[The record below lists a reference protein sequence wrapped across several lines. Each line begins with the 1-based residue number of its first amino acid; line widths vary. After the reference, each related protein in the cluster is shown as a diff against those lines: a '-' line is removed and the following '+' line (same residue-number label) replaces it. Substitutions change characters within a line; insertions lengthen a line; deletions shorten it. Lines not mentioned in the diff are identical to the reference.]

1 MEEEEEC
8 PKETR
13 EGGPRGRKKTRCIG
27 CRGSQ
32 RSASKRRNGKAGS
45 LLGGQTAGRLKGS
58 PQPGE
63 DPCGSGESES
73 TAEALL
79 LPAPSHAG
87 DCIPGTDSEHRP
99 LNTSEDAAEH
109 SRKPRSP
116 ASSAP
121 HRPRILRKAT
131 EILGDGKEKGL
142 YLSHPTELGWRKR
155 TLPLPESS
163 LPGPAFPSHPHLTL
177 LCPWRVSAAAREP
190 QVHFLRLPWEGL
202 KSPQA
207 PGAKSAA
214 TPRIPA
220 TQGSV
225 PESPPCLPC
234 ASLDAAGGSLGG
246 RAKACVDQRLL
257 E

>member
-1 MEEEEEC
+1 MWRRKRNA
-8 PKETR
+8 PRRQR

-58 PQPGE
+58 PRPGE
-63 DPCGSGESES
+63 DPRGSGESES
-73 TAEALL
+73 TPEALL
-79 LPAPSHAG
+79 LPAPSHVG

-109 SRKPRSP
+109 SWKPRSP

-142 YLSHPTELGWRKR
+142 YLSHP
-155 TLPLPESS
+155 
-163 LPGPAFPSHPHLTL
+163 
-177 LCPWRVSAAAREP
+177 
-190 QVHFLRLPWEGL
+190 
-202 KSPQA
+202 
-207 PGAKSAA
+207 
-214 TPRIPA
+214 
-220 TQGSV
+220 
-225 PESPPCLPC
+225 
-234 ASLDAAGGSLGG
+234 D
-246 RAKACVDQRLL
+246 
-257 E
+257 